1 VSSGG
6 RIALK
11 KDKPLV
17 MDEGQA
23 SRRAA
28 IQLIASVLRG
38 GNPLDEAAE
47 RSDSFLGLSIRDRS
61 FAWLLTLSCLR
72 HLGEIDAVIS
82 YCLKR
87 ALPERAHQV
96 HDLLRLGAAQLL
108 FTNIPPYAAVNS
120 CVNLTEGQFAG
131 YRNLV
136 NAVLRRITREG
147 KAYLETCDVAL
158 LNTPKWLWDSWVAD
172 YGQKNAKRIADAHRK
187 EPPLDITPKDPEAVQ
202 DLVKGRRT
210 PTESIR
216 VPSDGPVAEMPG
228 FSDGLWW
235 VQDLAATL
243 PVMML
248 GEVGGQQVIDLCAA
262 PGGKTAQ
269 LCKGGATVV
278 SLDVSAGRLETLK
291 ENLKRLSFNSK
302 IVCADARL
310 WRPNRLGKFVLL
322 DAPCTGTGTIRRHPD
337 ILHRRTPDQVR
348 RSAQLLDELL
358 VASSE
363 MLDIGGIL
371 VFSTCSLQRE
381 EGPQRINAFL
391 SSFPGFVRDPIPFNF
406 LEEIGPLETK
416 EGDLRTLPCYLEKDG
431 GMDGFFAARLKRIF

>member
-1 VSSGG
+1 MTSDG

-11 KDKPLV
+11 TEQPLGL
-17 MDEGQA
+17 DEGQA

-47 RSDSFLGLSIRDRS
+47 RSDAFLGLRIRDRS
-61 FAWLLTLSCLR
+61 FAWLLALSCLR

-87 ALPERAHQV
+87 ALPKRADQV

-120 CVNLTEGQFAG
+120 CVNLAEAQFAG
-131 YRNLV
+131 YKNLV

-147 KAYLETCDVAL
+147 KAYLEKRDVVA
-158 LNTPKWLWDSWVAD
+158 LNTPKWLFDTWAVE
-172 YGQKNAKRIADAHRK
+172 YGPKNAKRIADAHRK

-202 DLVKGRRT
+202 SLVKGQRM

-216 VPSDGPVAEMPG
+216 VSADGPVSEMSG
-228 FSDGLWW
+228 FSDGMWW

-291 ENLKRLSFNSK
+291 ANLKRLSFSSQ

-310 WRPNRLGKFVLL
+310 WRPNRLEKFVLL

-348 RSAQLLDELL
+348 RSAELLDELL
-358 VASSE
+358 VASSK

-381 EGPQRINAFL
+381 EGPERINSFL
-391 SSFPGFVRDPIPFNF
+391 SSFPGFVRDPIPLNF
-406 LEEIGPLETK
+406 LEEMGALKTK
-416 EGDLRTLPCYLEKDG
+416 EGDLRTLPCHLAKDG